1 MTDRAVLWIWLQ
13 DCIGFANT
21 NIKAIF
27 DFFEKPEDIIT
38 SDEKFL
44 RETGLF
50 TVHTVDK
57 IIRQDLR
64 YAKKV
69 YTDCMNMNYKLVPLF
84 DKKYPERLRELR
96 DCPVLLYVEGE
107 MPETRAGLYT
117 AIVGSRKATEESA
130 KYAFD
135 IAAGLALNDIVVVSG
150 GATGVDTAAHKGC
163 MSCGGKTIWV
173 TGCGFSSSYL
183 LRNADMRKEVV
194 RNGALISEYPPYL
207 SSQKHTFIQRNRII
221 AGISDCT
228 LVVQAGMKSGSLK
241 TYQEAKKN
249 HRKVFYI
256 KGDVYD
262 ERFDGS
268 NLLGADGA
276 QAIINHLDILD
287 WYEKN
292 GHIIPERQIGE
303 QQLAAEIIEE
313 QKSAAE
319 IVEGQQLTIEIMEE
333 KAAEEDF
340 KADDDKILSEQ
351 LTDNAVMVYH
361 TISDAPIT
369 YDDISNQTN
378 LSAQAVKSALTELE
392 IMGYIKSVAGRGY
405 TRK

>member
-13 DCIGFANT
+13 DCISFSN
-21 NIKAIF
+21 NNVKAIF

-38 SDEKFL
+38 ADEKFL
-44 RETGLF
+44 RDTGLF
-50 TVHTVDK
+50 TVHAVDK

-69 YTDCMNMNYKLVPLF
+69 YEDCMNMNYHLVTLF

-96 DCPVLLYVEGE
+96 DCPILLYVEGE
-107 MPETRAGLYT
+107 MPGSRTGLYT
-117 AIVGSRKATEESA
+117 AIVGSRQATEESR

-150 GATGVDTAAHKGC
+150 GAVGVDTAAHKGC

-173 TGCGFSSSYL
+173 TGCGLNSSYL
-183 LRNADMRKEVV
+183 LRDSEMRKEVV
-194 RNGALISEYPPYL
+194 QNGALISEYPPYL

-241 TYQEAKKN
+241 TYQEAKEN
-249 HRKVFYI
+249 NRKVFYI

-262 ERFDGS
+262 EKFDGS

-276 QAIINHLDILD
+276 QAVTNHLDILE
-287 WYEKN
+287 WYERN
-292 GHIIPERQIGE
+292 GYIIPERH
-303 QQLAAEIIEE
+303 EE
-313 QKSAAE
+313 KQPVTE
-319 IVEGQQLTIEIMEE
+319 MTEE
-333 KAAEEDF
+333 KAVEKDF
-340 KADDDKILSEQ
+340 QTDDDKILSEQ

-369 YDDISNQTN
+369 YDDISNQTG

-405 TRK
+405 IRK

>member
-21 NIKAIF
+21 NVRAIF

-44 RETGLF
+44 RDTGLF
-50 TVHTVDK
+50 TVHAVDK

-69 YTDCMNMNYKLVPLF
+69 YTDCMNMNYKLLTLF
-84 DKKYPERLRELR
+84 DAKYPERLRELP

-107 MPETRAGLYT
+107 MPETDTGLYT
-117 AIVGSRKATEESA
+117 AIVGSRKATEESV

-150 GATGVDTAAHKGC
+150 GAGCVDTAAHKGC
-163 MSCGGKTIWV
+163 MSCGGKTICV
-173 TGCGFSSSYL
+173 MGCGLNSNYL
-183 LRNADMRKEVV
+183 LKNLNMRKEIAKS
-194 RNGALISEYPPYL
+194 GALISEYPPYL
-207 SSQKHTFIQRNRII
+207 SSQRHTFLQRNRII

-228 LVVQAGMKSGSLK
+228 LVVQAGMRSGSLK

-249 HRKVFYI
+249 NRKIFFI
-256 KGDVYD
+256 KGDIYD
-262 ERFDGS
+262 EKFDGS

-276 QAIINHLDILD
+276 EAVTNHLDILD

-292 GHIIPERQIGE
+292 GHAIPERQSKE
-303 QQLAAEIIEE
+303 KQLVIE
-313 QKSAAE
+313 
-319 IVEGQQLTIEIMEE
+319 VTEE
-333 KAAEEDF
+333 EPVEEDF
-340 KADDDKILSEQ
+340 KIDDDKILSEQ
-351 LTDNAVMVYH
+351 LTDNAIMVYH
-361 TISDAPIT
+361 TISDAPVT
-369 YDDISNQTN
+369 YDDISNETGI
-378 LSAQAVKSALTELE
+378 SAQGVKAALTELE

-405 TRK
+405 IRK

>member
-1 MTDRAVLWIWLQ
+1 MTDRTVLWIWLQ
-13 DCIGFANT
+13 DCIGFANA
-21 NIKAIF
+21 NIRAIF

-44 RETGLF
+44 RDTGLF
-50 TVHTVDK
+50 TVHAVDK

-64 YAKKV
+64 YAKKI
-69 YTDCMNMNYKLVPLF
+69 YTDCMDRNYHLVTLF
-84 DKKYPERLRELR
+84 DAKYPTRLRELR
-96 DCPVLLYVEGE
+96 DCPVLLYVDGE
-107 MPETRAGLYT
+107 MPETFAGLYT
-117 AIVGSRKATEESA
+117 AIVGSRKATEESV

-150 GATGVDTAAHKGC
+150 GAEGVDTAAHKGC
-163 MSCGGKTIWV
+163 ISCGGKTIWV
-173 TGCGFSSSYL
+173 AGCGLNSNYL
-183 LRNADMRKEVV
+183 LKNPDMRKEVA

-241 TYQEAKKN
+241 TYSEAKKN
-249 HRKVFYI
+249 NRKVFFI
-256 KGDVYD
+256 RGDVYD

-276 QAIINHLDILD
+276 QAVMNHLDILD
-287 WYEKN
+287 WYEQN
-292 GHIIPERQIGE
+292 DHAIPQRHIPEKT
-303 QQLAAEIIEE
+303 AEDVI
-313 QKSAAE
+313 AE
-319 IVEGQQLTIEIMEE
+319 KPV
-333 KAAEEDF
+333 EEDF
-340 KADDDKILSEQ
+340 EADDDKILSEQ
-351 LTDNAVMVYH
+351 LTDNAIMVYH
-361 TISDAPIT
+361 TISDAPVT

-405 TRK
+405 IKK